1 MKGTRPRSTKCE
13 ACKEQFDY
21 PCRLKRHLET
31 KKHKF
36 QLKLLESSSIQQ
48 SKHADDIAL
57 LQSPLSV
64 PYGLCT
70 AIETPVNHINIDDM
84 QTDGMYSYGRVETLN
99 IQHSPRSLSLLLQN
113 GVTCHGE
120 YT

>member
-1 MKGTRPRSTKCE
+1 MESTKCE

-36 QLKLLESSSIQQ
+36 QLNILERQ
-48 SKHADDIAL
+48 SKHTDYIAL
-57 LQSPLSV
+57 LQPPLSV

-70 AIETPVNHINIDDM
+70 AIETPVNQINIDDM

-99 IQHSPRSLSLLLQN
+99 FQHSPQSLLLLLQN
-113 GVTCHGE
+113 GITCHGA